1 MFESSRPHNPYST
14 SSEFDPMLRHST
26 RSRMLHGDSEI
37 ILPNDF
43 DHQAFHQPN
52 SRKITKIIPSMFE
65 KKEIKF
71 NK

>member
-1 MFESSRPHNPYST
+1 
-14 SSEFDPMLRHST
+14 
-26 RSRMLHGDSEI
+26 MLHGDSEI

-52 SRKITKIIPSMFE
+52 SRKVTKIIPSMFE